1 MAGPTTAERGA
12 RPRSESGR
20 PDEGP
25 PGRRFRLPRFRLSP
39 RVLIALIA
47 AVVLVAGGIWVL
59 YGSSWL
65 RVETVHTS
73 GTDVLTHAE
82 VEAAAVVPVGAP
94 LISVDTD
101 GIEARLR
108 RKLPRIDSVEVI
120 RSWPNGI
127 GLKVIERKPAL
138 LLEKGAKFIE
148 VDAGGVLFA
157 TVEKAP
163 KDVPLLELTV
173 DRSAGTQRFGT
184 ERLMREA
191 VRVRAELPEKVAGDI
206 RVVRVRSYD
215 SISLELT
222 GGRTVMWGSGEDGTA
237 KARALTALMKAVPK
251 AGHFDVSAPTA
262 PAASGS

>member
-1 MAGPTTAERGA
+1 MAGPTTAERGT

-25 PGRRFRLPRFRLSP
+25 RGRRFGLPRP
-39 RVLIALIA
+39 RPRPLIALIA
-47 AVVLVAGGIWVL
+47 AAVLVAGGIWAL

-65 RVETVHTS
+65 RVEKVSAS
-73 GTDVLTHAE
+73 GTEVLTRAQ
-82 VEAAAVVPVGAP
+82 VEAAAAVPVGAP

-108 RKLPRIDSVEVI
+108 EKLPRIDSVEVV

-127 GLKVIERKPAL
+127 GLEVIERKPVL
-138 LLEKGAKFIE
+138 LIKKGAKFIE
-148 VDAGGVLFA
+148 VDAGGVRFA
-157 TVEKAP
+157 TVDNAP

-173 DRSAGTQRFGT
+173 DQSVGTRRFGT
-184 ERLMREA
+184 KRLTREA

-206 RVVRVRSYD
+206 KAVRVRSYD

-222 GGRTVMWGSGEDGTA
+222 GGRTVMWGSGEDGAA
-237 KARALTALMKAVPK
+237 KAGALTALMKAVPE
-251 AGHFDVSAPTA
+251 AGRFDVSAPTA

>member
-25 PGRRFRLPRFRLSP
+25 PARRFGLRCLRLSP

-47 AVVLVAGGIWVL
+47 MALLVGGGIWSL

-65 RVETVHTS
+65 RVEKVNAS
-73 GTDVLTHAE
+73 GTDVLTRAE
-82 VEAAAVVPVGAP
+82 VETAAAVPVGAP

-101 GIEARLR
+101 AIETRLL
-108 RKLPRIDSVEVI
+108 RKLPRIDSVEVV

-148 VDAGGVLFA
+148 VDAGGVRFA

-163 KDVPLLELTV
+163 RDVPLLELAV

-191 VRVRAELPEKVAGDI
+191 VRVRAEVPEKVAGDI

-237 KARALTALMKAVPK
+237 KARALTALMKAVPR

>member
-25 PGRRFRLPRFRLSP
+25 PGRRFGLPRLRISS
-39 RVLIALIA
+39 RVLIVFFAAALLI
-47 AVVLVAGGIWVL
+47 AGGIWAL

-65 RVETVHTS
+65 RIEKVNTS
-73 GTDVLTHAE
+73 GTDALTRAE
-82 VEAAAVVPVGAP
+82 VVAAADVPVGAP

-101 GIEARLR
+101 GIEARLL
-108 RKLPRIDSVEVI
+108 RKLPRIDSVEVV
-120 RSWPNGI
+120 RSWPNDI
-127 GLKVIERKPAL
+127 GLKVIERKPVL
-138 LLEKGAKFIE
+138 LLKNGAKFIE
-148 VDAGGVLFA
+148 VDAGGVRFA

-163 KDVPLLELTV
+163 KDVPLLELAV
-173 DRSAGTQRFGT
+173 DRSAATRRFGT
-184 ERLMREA
+184 ERLTREA
-191 VRVRAELPEKVAGDI
+191 VRVHAELPEKVAGNI

-237 KARALTALMKAVPK
+237 KARALTALMKAVPR
-251 AGHFDVSAPTA
+251 AAHFDVSAPTA